1 MVLAPDVLTSLAVV
15 VVSLYTLVT
24 AAERAV
30 SSSLTVARYF
40 DVPDV
45 LVGMTVLALGTSLP
59 ELGSNVVASVGI
71 AAGTLDYA
79 VTSAVV
85 VGGNV
90 GSATAQQFLLVGVLV
105 LGYGRVD
112 VSDSFLRASYVPMI
126 GALALTLALAW
137 DGTLSRLDGGL
148 LLVAYL
154 AYAVYSYRT
163 REREVAL
170 PPGERGSVR
179 REAAVALASLVLV
192 LASASLLL
200 WVIGSVVV
208 ALELGGS
215 MVGVLTIGIAAAL
228 PELSTVLD
236 AIRRRTPHVAL
247 GVLVGS
253 NLVNSLVGLGLG
265 AAISTYRVP
274 APVLLWDF
282 PVKLLVAV
290 ALLGHLRL
298 GPDRALTRRE
308 GGYLVVAYL
317 VYLSGRLLVFTTA

>member
-1 MVLAPDVLTSLAVV
+1 VVLTPDLLTSLAIV

-30 SSSLTVARYF
+30 SSSLTVARHF

-71 AAGTLDYA
+71 AAGSLDYT

-90 GSATAQQFLLVGVLV
+90 GSSTVQQFLLVGVLV

-112 VSDSFLRASYVPMI
+112 VPDSFLRESYVPMV
-126 GALALTLALAW
+126 GALALALALAW
-137 DGTLSRLDGGL
+137 DGTLSRLDGGV

-154 AYAVYSYRT
+154 AYAAYSYRN
-163 REREVAL
+163 RERAVAL
-170 PPGERGSVR
+170 PSGERGSVR
-179 REAAVALASLVLV
+179 REAVVALGSLVLV

-200 WVIGSVVV
+200 WVIGSVVE

-215 MVGVLTIGIAAAL
+215 MVGVLTIGVAAAL

-236 AIRRRTPHVAL
+236 ATRRRTPHVAL

-253 NLVNSLVGLGLG
+253 NLVNPLVGLGLG
-265 AAISTYRVP
+265 AVISGYHVP
-274 APVLLWDF
+274 DPVVFWDF

-290 ALLGHLRL
+290 ALLAYLRL

-308 GGYLVVAYL
+308 GSYLVVAYL

>member
-1 MVLAPDVLTSLAVV
+1 MVLTPDLLTSLAIV

-30 SSSLTVARYF
+30 SSSLTVARHF

-71 AAGTLDYA
+71 AAGTLDYE

-90 GSATAQQFLLVGVLV
+90 GSATVQQFLLVGVLV

-112 VSDSFLRASYVPMI
+112 VTDSFLRGSYVPMVA
-126 GALALTLALAW
+126 ALALTLALAW
-137 DGTLSRLDGGL
+137 DGTLTRVDGAVL
-148 LLVAYL
+148 LLAYVAYF
-154 AYAVYSYRT
+154 AYSYRT
-163 REREVAL
+163 RERQIAL
-170 PPGERGSVR
+170 PAGESGSVR
-179 REAAVALASLVLV
+179 REAVVAAGALVLV

-200 WVIGSVVV
+200 WVIGTVV
-208 ALELGGS
+208 AALDLGGS
-215 MVGVLTIGIAAAL
+215 MVGVLTIGVAAAL
-228 PELSTVLD
+228 PELSAVLD
-236 AIRRRTPHVAL
+236 AVRRQTPTVAL

-253 NLVNSLVGLGLG
+253 NLVNPLVGLGLG
-265 AAISTYRVP
+265 AAISGYHVP
-274 APVLLWDF
+274 DPVVFWDF
-282 PVKLLVAV
+282 PVKLVVAV
-290 ALLGHLRL
+290 ALLAYLRV

-308 GGYLVVAYL
+308 GSYLIVAYL

>member
-1 MVLAPDVLTSLAVV
+1 VVLTPDLLTSLAIV

-30 SSSLTVARYF
+30 SSSLTVARHF

-71 AAGTLDYA
+71 ATGSLDYT

-90 GSATAQQFLLVGVLV
+90 GSSTVQQFLLVGVLV
-105 LGYGRVD
+105 LGYGRIAVP
-112 VSDSFLRASYVPMI
+112 DSFLRASYVPMV
-126 GALALTLALAW
+126 GALALTLVLAW
-137 DGTLSRLDGGL
+137 DGTLSRLDGGA

-154 AYAVYSYRT
+154 AYAAYSYRT
-163 REREVAL
+163 RERAVAL

-179 REAAVALASLVLV
+179 REAVVAVGSLVLV

-200 WVIGSVVV
+200 WVIGSVVA

-215 MVGVLTIGIAAAL
+215 MVGVLTIGVAAAL

-236 AIRRRTPHVAL
+236 ATRRRTPNVAL

-253 NLVNSLVGLGLG
+253 NLVNPLVGLGLG
-265 AAISTYRVP
+265 AAISGYHVP
-274 APVLLWDF
+274 DPVVFWDF

-290 ALLGHLRL
+290 ALLAYLRL

-308 GGYLVVAYL
+308 GSYLVVSYL

>member
-1 MVLAPDVLTSLAVV
+1 VVLTPDLLTSLAIV

-30 SSSLTVARYF
+30 SSSLSVARHF

-45 LVGMTVLALGTSLP
+45 LVGMTVLAFGTSLP

-71 AAGTLDYA
+71 AAGGLDYE

-90 GSATAQQFLLVGVLV
+90 GSATVQQLLLVGVLV
-105 LGYGRVD
+105 LGYGRID
-112 VSDSFLRASYVPMI
+112 VTDSFLRESYLPMVA
-126 GALALTLALAW
+126 ALALTLALAW
-137 DGTLSRLDGGL
+137 DGTLSRVDGVA

-154 AYAVYSYRT
+154 AYAGYSYRT
-163 REREVAL
+163 RERQQAL

-179 REAAVALASLVLV
+179 REAVVAVGALVLV

-200 WVIGSVVV
+200 WVIGSVVE
-208 ALELGGS
+208 ALDLGGS

-228 PELSTVLD
+228 PELSAVLD
-236 AIRRRTPHVAL
+236 AVRRRTPTVAL
-247 GVLVGS
+247 GILVGS
-253 NLVNSLVGLGLG
+253 NLVNPLVGLGLG
-265 AAISTYRVP
+265 ATISGYHVP
-274 APVLLWDF
+274 DPVVFWDL
-282 PVKLLVAV
+282 PVKLLVALAV
-290 ALLGHLRL
+290 LAYLRV

>member
-1 MVLAPDVLTSLAVV
+1 MVLTPDLLTSLAIV

-30 SSSLTVARYF
+30 SSSLTVARHF

-71 AAGTLDYA
+71 AAGSLDYE

-90 GSATAQQFLLVGVLV
+90 GSATVQQFLLVGVLV
-105 LGYGRVD
+105 LGYGRID
-112 VSDSFLRASYVPMI
+112 VTDTFLRGSYVPMVA
-126 GALALTLALAW
+126 ALALTLALAW
-137 DGTLSRLDGGL
+137 DGTLTRVDGAVL
-148 LLVAYL
+148 LLAYVAYF
-154 AYAVYSYRT
+154 AYSYRT
-163 REREVAL
+163 RERQIAL
-170 PPGERGSVR
+170 PAGESGSVR
-179 REAAVALASLVLV
+179 REAVVAAGALVLV

-200 WVIGSVVV
+200 WVIGTVV
-208 ALELGGS
+208 AALDLGGS
-215 MVGVLTIGIAAAL
+215 MVGVLTIGVAAAL
-228 PELSTVLD
+228 PELSAVLD
-236 AIRRRTPHVAL
+236 AVRRQTPTVAL

-253 NLVNSLVGLGLG
+253 NLVNPLVGLGLG
-265 AAISTYRVP
+265 AAISGYHVP
-274 APVLLWDF
+274 DPVVFWDF
-282 PVKLLVAV
+282 PVKLVVAV
-290 ALLGHLRL
+290 ALLAYLRV

-308 GGYLVVAYL
+308 GSYLLVAYL

>member
-1 MVLAPDVLTSLAVV
+1 MVLTPDLLTSLAIV

-30 SSSLTVARYF
+30 SSSLAVARHF

-59 ELGSNVVASVGI
+59 ELGANVVASVGI
-71 AAGTLDYA
+71 ATGSLDYT

-90 GSATAQQFLLVGVLV
+90 GSSTVQQFLLVGVLV
-105 LGYGRVD
+105 LGYGRID
-112 VSDSFLRASYVPMI
+112 VPDSFLRESYVPMV
-126 GALALTLALAW
+126 GALALALALAW
-137 DGTLSRLDGGL
+137 DGTLSGLDGGV

-154 AYAVYSYRT
+154 AYAGYSYRT
-163 REREVAL
+163 RERAVAL
-170 PPGERGSVR
+170 PPGERGPLR
-179 REAAVALASLVLV
+179 REAVVAVGSLVLV

-200 WVIGSVVV
+200 WVIGSVVE

-215 MVGVLTIGIAAAL
+215 MVGVLTIGVAAAL

-236 AIRRRTPHVAL
+236 ATRRRTPHVAL

-253 NLVNSLVGLGLG
+253 NLVNPLVGLGLG
-265 AAISTYRVP
+265 AVISGYHVP
-274 APVLLWDF
+274 DPVVFWDF

-290 ALLGHLRL
+290 ALLAYLRL

-308 GGYLVVAYL
+308 GSYLVVAYL

>member
-1 MVLAPDVLTSLAVV
+1 MVLTPDLLTSLAIV

-30 SSSLTVARYF
+30 SSSLTVARHF
-40 DVPDV
+40 GVPDV

-71 AAGTLDYA
+71 ATGSLDYEI
-79 VTSAVV
+79 TSAVV

-90 GSATAQQFLLVGVLV
+90 GSATVQQLLLVGVLV
-105 LGYGRVD
+105 LGYGRID
-112 VSDSFLRASYVPMI
+112 VTDSFLRESYLPMVA
-126 GALALTLALAW
+126 ALALTLALAW
-137 DGTLSRLDGGL
+137 DGTLSRVDGGV

-154 AYAVYSYRT
+154 AYAGHSYRT
-163 REREVAL
+163 RERQMAL
-170 PPGERGSVR
+170 PTGEQGSVR
-179 REAAVALASLVLV
+179 REAVVAVGALVLV

-200 WVIGSVVV
+200 WVIGSVVA

-215 MVGVLTIGIAAAL
+215 MVGVLTIGVAAAL

-236 AIRRRTPHVAL
+236 ATRRRTPTVAL

-253 NLVNSLVGLGLG
+253 NLVNFLVGLGLG
-265 AAISTYRVP
+265 ASISGYHVP
-274 APVLLWDF
+274 APVVLWDVPF
-282 PVKLLVAV
+282 KLVA
-290 ALLGHLRL
+290 ALALFAYLRL
-298 GPDRALTRRE
+298 GSDRALTRRE
-308 GGYLVVAYL
+308 GSYLVVAYL